1 MWSENSYVSR
11 DWLLYLDDLIESAEK
26 IQRFLNGKSFEGFAA
41 DELLF
46 DAVLF
51 NLEVIGEA
59 VKKLPGDAKS
69 AVPEGDW
76 TGPARMRDLI
86 AHHYFAVEPRIVW
99 EAATEHAPRILEHA
113 KRLRERFDIGDDST
127 VTHT

>member
-1 MWSENSYVSR
+1 MSR

-26 IQRFLNGKSFEGFAA
+26 IQRFLKNRSFDAFVQ

-59 VKKLPGDAKS
+59 VKKLPVEAKS
-69 AVPEGDW
+69 AAHEADW

-86 AHHYFAVEPRIVW
+86 AHHYFSVEPEIVW
-99 EAATEHAPRILEHA
+99 EAATRHVPTILEHA
-113 KRLRERFDIGDDST
+113 QLLRKRFDAQGEN
-127 VTHT
+127 

>member
-1 MWSENSYVSR
+1 MSR
-11 DWLLYLDDLIESAEK
+11 DWLLYLDDLIDGAEK
-26 IQRFLNGKSFEGFAA
+26 VQRFLRSRSYEDFAG

-59 VKKLPGDAKS
+59 VKKLPEDAKAS
-69 AVPEGDW
+69 EPDADW

-86 AHHYFAVEPRIVW
+86 AHHYFAVDSRIVW
-99 EAATEHAPRILEHA
+99 EAASLHLPKILGHAR
-113 KRLRERFDIGDDST
+113 KLRERFDRNGAESGSPA
-127 VTHT
+127 

>member
-1 MWSENSYVSR
+1 MLR
-11 DWLLYLDDLIESAEK
+11 K
-26 IQRFLNGKSFEGFAA
+26 RFLTERSLDTFTA

-59 VKKLPGDAKS
+59 VKKLPEDAKS
-69 AVPEGDW
+69 VAPEADW

-86 AHHYFAVEPRIVW
+86 AHHYFSVEPEIVW
-99 EAATEHAPRILEHA
+99 EAATRHVPRILGYA
-113 KRLRERFDIGDDST
+113 RRLRERFEKRDGS
-127 VTHT
+127 

>member
-1 MWSENSYVSR
+1 MSR

-26 IQRFLNGKSFEGFAA
+26 IQRFLKGQSLDTFVA

-59 VKKLPGDAKS
+59 VKKLPQDAKS
-69 AVPEGDW
+69 MAPEADW

-86 AHHYFAVEPRIVW
+86 AHHYFSVEPQIVW
-99 EAATEHAPRILEHA
+99 EAATRHAPRILGHA
-113 KRLRERFDIGDDST
+113 RLLRELFEKQGGS
-127 VTHT
+127 

>member
-1 MWSENSYVSR
+1 MSR

-26 IQRFLNGKSFEGFAA
+26 IQRFLKGKAFEGFAR

-59 VKKLPGDAKS
+59 VKMLPEEAKS

-86 AHHYFAVEPRIVW
+86 AHHYFAVESQIVW
-99 EAATEHAPRILEHA
+99 EAATQHVPQILEHA
-113 KRLRERFDIGDDST
+113 KQIRKRFDVGNDST
-127 VTHT
+127 VTKG